1 MEQDYEKVRP
11 IVEESEE
18 YSRSKKFK
26 KFLDGLEKRNDLEVK
41 KSLVCWSVANKL
53 KILQKSVFEQKSR
66 VARLRAHLEE
76 KKAYLAV
83 NK

>member
-41 KSLVCWSVANKL
+41 KSLVC
-53 KILQKSVFEQKSR
+53 
-66 VARLRAHLEE
+66 
-76 KKAYLAV
+76 
-83 NK
+83 